1 MKKIKFIFGC
11 MMILTLFSC
20 RDIYNPTIIS
30 SPESYLVVEGVLNA
44 GSGPTTIK
52 LSRTYKLDD
61 SPKPKGEINA
71 NVIVEGKDNTT
82 RQLTMTTDGIYTSPN
97 LGMIQNGEYRLRI
110 TTANGK
116 EYLSDYM
123 VAKKTPPID
132 SLEFKQ
138 DEKGVQIYV
147 NTHDDS
153 NNTRYYRWD
162 FDETWEIWSYYYS
175 AFKYENAIVRPRL
188 AAEDVFTC
196 WKYASSNTIVL
207 GSSARLQSDYIFRAP
222 VTFISYDNNK
232 IGAEKLAV
240 RYSILLRQYA
250 LDKRGYE
257 FYEMMKKMTEGLGSI
272 FDPQPS
278 ELRGNI
284 QCTTDPRELVIGY
297 VTAVTIEEKRFFIAT
312 TQLKDWRFFQDCR
325 SSDIPNQADSI
336 RVAYE
341 MGLSIYS
348 AILNPFNG
356 NIVRYYVSD
365 KPCVECTDRG
375 GFNVRPS
382 YW

>member
-1 MKKIKFIFGC
+1 MRAINFLVGS
-11 MMILTLFSC
+11 IL
-20 RDIYNPTIIS
+20 IIS
-30 SPESYLVVEGVLNA
+30 GFACREEYAPPIVSSAESNLVVEGVLNTGA
-44 GSGPTTIK
+44 GPTTIR
-52 LSRTYKLDD
+52 LSRTFKLDD
-61 SPKPKGEINA
+61 SARLRGEQNA
-71 NVIVEGKDNTT
+71 VVIVEGKDNTT
-82 RQLTMTTDGIYTSPN
+82 RMLNMTGDGIYTSSN
-97 LGMIQNGEYRLRI
+97 LGLALNTEYRLKI
-110 TTANGK
+110 ITANGK
-116 EYLSDYM
+116 EYLSDYL

-138 DEKGVQIYV
+138 EEQGVQIYV

-162 FDETWEIWSYYYS
+162 FDETWEIWSHYYS

-188 AAEDVFTC
+188 PVDDVFTC
-196 WKYASSNTIVL
+196 WKYASSNAIVL

-222 VTFISYDNNK
+222 VTFITYDNN
-232 IGAEKLAV
+232 IGSEKLAV

-284 QCTTDPRELVIGY
+284 HCTTDPQELVIGY
-297 VTAVTIEEKRFFIAT
+297 VSAVSIEEKRFFISSL
-312 TQLKDWRFFQDCR
+312 QLRGWRFLMDCP
-325 SSDIPNQADSI
+325 SSDIPNNPDSI
-336 RVAYE
+336 RLAYE
-341 MGLSIYS
+341 TGNSIYS
-348 AILNPFNG
+348 AILNPFTG
-356 NIVRYYVSD
+356 AIVRYYVSR

>member
-1 MKKIKFIFGC
+1 MKKIRFILFC
-11 MMILTLFSC
+11 MVIITGYAC
-20 RDIYNPTIIS
+20 RDIYKPTIIS

-44 GSGPTTIK
+44 GSGPTTIN
-52 LSRTYKLDD
+52 LSKTFKLDD
-61 SPKPKGEINA
+61 TARLQGEINA
-71 NVIVEGKDNTT
+71 NVVVEGKDNTT
-82 RQLTMTTDGIYTSPN
+82 RQLTMTADGIYTSPN
-97 LGMIQNGEYRLRI
+97 LGMILDGEYRLRI

-175 AFKYENAIVRPRL
+175 SYKYENALVRPRL
-188 AAEDVFTC
+188 AVEDVSTC

-222 VTFISYDNNK
+222 VTFINYYDK
-232 IGAEKLAV
+232 IGTEKLAV

-257 FYEMMKKMTEGLGSI
+257 FYEMMKKMTEGIGSI
-272 FDPQPS
+272 FDPQPF

-284 QCTTDPRELVIGY
+284 KCTTDPQELVIGY
-297 VTAVTIEEKRFFIAT
+297 VTAASIEEKRFFISSS
-312 TQLKDWRFFQDCR
+312 QLREWRLIQYCP
-325 SSDIPNQADSI
+325 SWDIPNHADSI
-336 RVAYE
+336 RDAYE
-341 MGLSIYS
+341 AGLSIYS

-356 NIVRYYVSD
+356 AVVRYYVSS